1 MGVERANSR
10 RAIRA
15 LVERGM
21 VAAPEGQV
29 SLTSGGV
36 MALALVEILAELYG
50 GDPLESKVPGEP
62 LDLDEFLAGPDDDN
76 HEIVLL
82 PEWGPHEEGGTP

>member
-1 MGVERANSR
+1 MSRGLGLLQRRAVLFLWRSDGHHAPLSEVKRAMGVERANSR

-29 SLTSGGV
+29 SLTSGG
-36 MALALVEILAELYG
+36 
-50 GDPLESKVPGEP
+50 
-62 LDLDEFLAGPDDDN
+62 
-76 HEIVLL
+76 
-82 PEWGPHEEGGTP
+82 